1 MMLEPTEIKAR
12 LQEIVNERL
21 SSQIETFHK
30 LETEGEKLAKSMFEG
45 VKGMLPEEQV
55 QKIAVIPMQAVQK
68 YLVFKEKV
76 DSGIT
81 AVRTRLDIPSNDELE
96 KLSAKIDDLSAKVA
110 KLNKKPA
117 TKKAAPA
124 KKRTA
129 KK

>member
-1 MMLEPTEIKAR
+1 MLEPTEIKAR

-55 QKIAVIPMQAVQK
+55 QKLSVIPMQAIQK

-81 AVRTRLDIPSNDELE
+81 AVRTRLDIPSSNELE
-96 KLSAKIDDLSAKVA
+96 KLSAKIDGLSAEVA
-110 KLNKKPA
+110 KLKKKPA
-117 TKKAAPA
+117 AKKGTTARKRTTKK
-124 KKRTA
+124 
-129 KK
+129 